1 MKTKLIAILSAAA
14 MMLSMMV
21 GCGSSASSDAASS
34 TTVQSASEPST
45 SEESAASELD
55 VSEEAQSA
63 AADAT
68 EAMEE
73 TLKDAMPADELPEG
87 VEPQASMTDATAA
100 ILEEAVKSANAIS
113 SEEYPEAQKSDN
125 WKFVESDEY
134 QAGMKEVRADIDA
147 VMPGSDVLYNAEGQL
162 LSSKGVIYDY
172 PLAEEHSIT
181 AFAVNR
187 GLTSNYVS
195 DFSELITFQIASSE
209 TGIDVNFTTVPGD
222 AAETQMNLIFASGD
236 FPDLVSYF
244 TAAYSGTPAS
254 AYENDLIVP
263 LNDYLADYSPN
274 YRAWIETNDT
284 YLKSVTSDDGNIYCW
299 YSLNA
304 APAVEQGSWV
314 RADLIDKFGIDVPT
328 TVSEMEDY
336 FALCKD
342 EGLSSVISCN
352 AYGFMIFSDAFD
364 VPSLSADNG
373 FGIGLFR
380 EGNTVESILSA
391 DNSDKL
397 KTYMETLH
405 QWYENGY
412 YAADLVSFTSSDD
425 TNINNLIYNG
435 ETGYMWSGSGHY
447 ANYVQ
452 QAAVEGWDIE
462 PTPNIVLNSGDT
474 THYLANDV
482 IKTNVGSIVMTSACE
497 DIEAACRYVDW
508 FYSDMGINITNY
520 GPEGLTWNWSSDG
533 TSRLFSSAVYADEV
547 YGLGSAPV
555 MMMYN
560 GSTTWAS
567 IADSLYNLYYGSSMI
582 AIECQKLWSQN
593 TDSEKYLS
601 TGALSLTTSESEQ
614 ASTIQSDLNTYLE
627 ESLTKFLTGD
637 LSLDTDW
644 DGFISTIEGM
654 GLQDVVD
661 IYQDAYDRYLD
672 R

>member
-1 MKTKLIAILSAAA
+1 MKTKLIAILLAAA

-73 TLKDAMPADELPEG
+73 TLNDAMPADELPEG

-336 FALCKD
+336 FALCRD

-380 EGNTVESILSA
+380 EGNTVESILNA

>member
-1 MKTKLIAILSAAA
+1 MKTKLIAILLAAA

>member
-1 MKTKLIAILSAAA
+1 
-14 MMLSMMV
+14 
-21 GCGSSASSDAASS
+21 
-34 TTVQSASEPST
+34 
-45 SEESAASELD
+45 
-55 VSEEAQSA
+55 
-63 AADAT
+63 
-68 EAMEE
+68 
-73 TLKDAMPADELPEG
+73 
-87 VEPQASMTDATAA
+87 
-100 ILEEAVKSANAIS
+100 
-113 SEEYPEAQKSDN
+113 
-125 WKFVESDEY
+125 
-134 QAGMKEVRADIDA
+134 
-147 VMPGSDVLYNAEGQL
+147 
-162 LSSKGVIYDY
+162 
-172 PLAEEHSIT
+172 
-181 AFAVNR
+181 
-187 GLTSNYVS
+187 
-195 DFSELITFQIASSE
+195 
-209 TGIDVNFTTVPGD
+209 
-222 AAETQMNLIFASGD
+222 MNLIFASGD